1 MLRLGNLCTLDFL
14 LTDTSE
20 NLHRLNLDDDRDDD
34 DDADDADDDGDD
46 DDGDDDRDDGDLCK
60 LDFLLTDTSVGELAS
75 LEEKSSSPLLLP
87 S

>member
-1 MLRLGNLCTLDFL
+1 MKNVKELNATNFLKLNVTTLKGLNVTNFKGL
-14 LTDTSE
+14 NMTTFKGF
-20 NLHRLNLDDDRDDD
+20 NVTHLHLNVEV
-34 DDADDADDDGDD
+34 
-46 DDGDDDRDDGDLCK
+46 GDLCK